1 MSNAFAIASTTLT
14 LQAIL
19 QNGILNDLNDDDLKD
34 TTVTILPPDK
44 ARGNSSANQLNLFLY
59 QILPNGAWRNMNI
72 PSQIGPGETGS
83 PPLALTLHY
92 LLTAFGKDND
102 TTLPFGHHLLGKAMS
117 ILYDHPLLGP
127 DEIRSAT
134 TPSFPNSDLDKQI
147 ERVRITLQPLSLEEI
162 SKLWTGLVT
171 QYRLSVGYEVSVN
184 LIESTQ
190 PKKVPLPVLTRGAGD
205 KGVSSQA
212 SLTSPFPSLDR
223 IQFPN
228 KQNCARLGDTID
240 LIGNHLDGQNLKI
253 SFNNPFWSAP
263 VLRDPAPGST
273 PTATTVSVQIP
284 PAGAATWPAGF
295 YRLQVLVQRPDDPPP
310 NQNVQRATN
319 QLSFALA
326 PMIGV
331 TPTKAAG
338 PNVAY
343 TVTCNPE
350 VRPEQRASLLIA
362 GQDVVA
368 DAHAG
373 QTGTLTFQ
381 VQDLSPGVYSVRL
394 RIDGVDSLVVDRTKS
409 PPQFDPNQQ
418 VTVT

>member
-14 LQAIL
+14 LQSIL
-19 QNGILNDLNDDDLKD
+19 QNGILGDPNDDDLKD

-59 QILPNGAWRNMNI
+59 QILPNAAWRNTNI
-72 PSQIGPGETGS
+72 PSQVGPGETGN

-102 TTLPFGHHLLGKAMS
+102 TALPFGHHLLGKAMS

-134 TPSFPNSDLDKQI
+134 APSFPNSDLDKQI

-190 PKKVPLPVLTRGAGD
+190 PKRAPLPVLTRGAGD
-205 KGVSSQA
+205 KGVASQA
-212 SLTSPFPSLDR
+212 SLISPFPSLDQ

-228 KQNCARLGDTID
+228 RQTCARLGDTID

-253 SFNNPFWSAP
+253 LFNNAFWSSP
-263 VLRDPAPGST
+263 VPLDPATGTT
-273 PTATTVSVQIP
+273 PTATRISVQIP
-284 PAGAATWPAGF
+284 PNGTATWPAGF
-295 YRLQVLVQRPDDPPP
+295 YMVQVLVQRLNDPPP
-310 NQNVQRATN
+310 NQNLQRATN

-326 PMIGV
+326 PRITV
-331 TPTKAAG
+331 APQNAAG
-338 PNVAY
+338 PDVVY
-343 TVTCNPE
+343 TVTSSPE

-362 GQDVVA
+362 GQDIVA
-368 DAHAG
+368 DPHPA
-373 QTGTLTFQ
+373 QIGTLTFQ
-381 VQDLSPGVYSVRL
+381 AQNLTPAVYPVRL
-394 RIDGVDSLVVDRTKS
+394 RIDGVDSVLVDRTKS
-409 PPQFDPNQQ
+409 PPQFDQSQ
-418 VTVT
+418 RVTVT